1 MGKFIYNSSQ
11 REIEID
17 DRVLAHLRVAILN
30 KLRRSESFAM
40 TWEHGVE
47 NGSGRTT
54 FWLHESIPLQFVFSG
69 NRAPKLNRLWVE
81 QLLLSANSTAG
92 LQYVPEPDAD
102 RSARGRVARRRRAP
116 RSKATGRRVSR
127 RLPSACG

>member
-1 MGKFIYNSSQ
+1 MGKFIYNSSS

-47 NGSGRTT
+47 HGSGRTT
-54 FWLHESIPLQFVFSG
+54 FWLHESIPMQFVFSG
-69 NRAPKLNRLWVE
+69 NRPPKLNRLWVE
-81 QLLLSANSTAG
+81 QLLLTANSTSG
-92 LQYVPEPDAD
+92 LHFVPEPDE
-102 RSARGRVARRRRAP
+102 SELIEGE
-116 RSKATGRRVSR
+116 
-127 RLPSACG
+127 

>member
-1 MGKFIYNSSQ
+1 MGKFIYNSSS

-17 DRVLAHLRVAILN
+17 DRTLAHLRIAILN

-54 FWLHESIPLQFVFSG
+54 IWLHESIPLQFVFSG
-69 NRAPKLNRLWVE
+69 NRAPKLNRLWIE
-81 QLLLSANSTAG
+81 QMLLAANSTTG
-92 LQYVPEPDAD
+92 LHFVPEPVEQAD
-102 RSARGRVARRRRAP
+102 FEGE
-116 RSKATGRRVSR
+116 
-127 RLPSACG
+127 

>member
-17 DRVLAHLRVAILN
+17 DRTLAHLRVAILN
-30 KLRRSESFAM
+30 KLRRSESFSM

-54 FWLHESIPLQFVFSG
+54 LWLHESIPLQFVFSG
-69 NRAPKLNRLWVE
+69 NRHPKLNRLWIE
-81 QLLLSANSTAG
+81 QMLLSANSTAG
-92 LQYVPEPDAD
+92 LQHMPEPDEDEPFDAE
-102 RSARGRVARRRRAP
+102 
-116 RSKATGRRVSR
+116 
-127 RLPSACG
+127 

>member
-54 FWLHESIPLQFVFSG
+54 FWLHIDPAAVRVQRQPSAEAQPTMG
-69 NRAPKLNRLWVE
+69 RA
-81 QLLLSANSTAG
+81 A
-92 LQYVPEPDAD
+92 
-102 RSARGRVARRRRAP
+102 VARRQQHRRPAVCARARP
-116 RSKATGRRVSR
+116 D
-127 RLPSACG
+127 

>member
-54 FWLHESIPLQFVFSG
+54 LWLHESIPLQFVFSG
-69 NRAPKLNRLWVE
+69 NRAPKLNRLWIE

-92 LQYVPEPDAD
+92 LQYVPEPE
-102 RSARGRVARRRRAP
+102 
-116 RSKATGRRVSR
+116 ATEALEGE
-127 RLPSACG
+127 

>member
-1 MGKFIYNSSQ
+1 MGRLIYNSSS

-17 DRVLAHLRVAILN
+17 DRTLAHLRVAILN

-54 FWLHESIPLQFVFSG
+54 IWLHESIPLQFVFSG
-69 NRAPKLNRLWVE
+69 NRPPKLNRLWIE
-81 QLLLSANSTAG
+81 QLLLSANSTTG
-92 LQYVPEPDAD
+92 LHYVPEPPEHEEFEGD
-102 RSARGRVARRRRAP
+102 
-116 RSKATGRRVSR
+116 
-127 RLPSACG
+127 

>member
-1 MGKFIYNSSQ
+1 MGKLIYNSST

-17 DRVLAHLRVAILN
+17 DRTLAHLRVAILN

-54 FWLHESIPLQFVFSG
+54 IWLHESIPLQFVFSG
-69 NRAPKLNRLWVE
+69 NRAPKLNRIWIE
-81 QLLLSANSTAG
+81 QMLLSANSTAG
-92 LQYVPEPDAD
+92 LQFVPEPAEDDPMDAE
-102 RSARGRVARRRRAP
+102 
-116 RSKATGRRVSR
+116 
-127 RLPSACG
+127 

>member
-54 FWLHESIPLQFVFSG
+54 FWLHESVPMQFVFSG
-69 NRAPKLNRLWVE
+69 NRPPKLNRLWIE
-81 QLLLSANSTAG
+81 QLLLTANSTSG
-92 LQYVPEPDAD
+92 LHFVPEPDESDAFE
-102 RSARGRVARRRRAP
+102 GV
-116 RSKATGRRVSR
+116 V
-127 RLPSACG
+127 

>member
-1 MGKFIYNSSQ
+1 MGKFIYSSSS
-11 REIEID
+11 RVLEID
-17 DRVLAHLRVAILN
+17 DRTLAHLRVAVLN

-54 FWLHESIPLQFVFSG
+54 MWLHQSIPLQFVFSG
-69 NRAPKLNRLWVE
+69 NRPPKLNRVWIE

-92 LQYVPEPDAD
+92 LQFVPEPTQDEPID
-102 RSARGRVARRRRAP
+102 E
-116 RSKATGRRVSR
+116 
-127 RLPSACG
+127 

>member
-1 MGKFIYNSSQ
+1 MGKLIYNSSS

-17 DRVLAHLRVAILN
+17 DRTLAHLRVAILN

-54 FWLHESIPLQFVFSG
+54 MWLHQSTPLQFVFSG
-69 NRAPKLNRLWVE
+69 NRPPHLNRLWIE
-81 QLLLSANSTAG
+81 QMLLSANSTAG
-92 LQYVPEPDAD
+92 LQFVPEPAEHDPFE
-102 RSARGRVARRRRAP
+102 GE
-116 RSKATGRRVSR
+116 
-127 RLPSACG
+127 

>member
-1 MGKFIYNSSQ
+1 MGRLIYNSSN

-17 DRVLAHLRVAILN
+17 DRVLAHLRVAIVN

-54 FWLHESIPLQFVFSG
+54 LWLHPSIPPLQFVFSG
-69 NRAPKLNRLWVE
+69 NRQPKLNRIWIE
-81 QLLLSANSTAG
+81 RLLLQANSPAG
-92 LQYVPEPDAD
+92 LQFVPEPDETED
-102 RSARGRVARRRRAP
+102 FDGD
-116 RSKATGRRVSR
+116 
-127 RLPSACG
+127 